1 MIRKKLGDL
10 GEEIAQKFLEA
21 KGFRIIE
28 KNYRFERA
36 ETDLIVI
43 DEKNKML
50 AFVEVKTRRNKKFGE
65 PEESVHFYKQ
75 EQLLKSSNGFLMNN
89 TEYEDWEKRF
99 DVISILIEGD
109 KQTIKH
115 IENAF

>member
-1 MIRKKLGDL
+1 LIRKKLGDL
-10 GEEIAQKFLEA
+10 GEKIAEKFLKA
-21 KGFRIIE
+21 KGFKIIK
-28 KNYRFERA
+28 KNYRYERA

-43 DEKNKML
+43 DETNKL
-50 AFVEVKTRRNKKFGE
+50 LVFVEVKTRRNKKFGE

-89 TEYEDWEKRF
+89 IQYEEWEKRF
-99 DVISILIEGD
+99 DVISIFIEDD
-109 KQTIKH
+109 KRTIKH